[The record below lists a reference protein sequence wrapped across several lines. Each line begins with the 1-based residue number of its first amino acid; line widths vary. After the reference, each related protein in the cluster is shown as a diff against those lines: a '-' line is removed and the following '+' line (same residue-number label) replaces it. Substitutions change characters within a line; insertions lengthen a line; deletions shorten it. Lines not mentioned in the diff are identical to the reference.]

1 MLTLFLFPTEGEAA
15 RFKELRADAC
25 TAIIGVGMAEA
36 GASAAEAIARYKPQR
51 VVLAGIAGACDERVG
66 VGECVAVVSDMV
78 VALPEAFRVE
88 YCGSEC
94 DGLRSAV
101 TYTVNRTGESLP
113 FCGGGEALL
122 PAVEQ
127 MEGAAVAAVCRRAGV
142 EYLHLR
148 SISNRVTDS
157 RSEWR
162 IGQAID
168 ALTEQL
174 LAICDEKA

>member
-1 MLTLFLFPTEGEAA
+1 MLTLFLVPTQGEAA
-15 RFKELRADAC
+15 RFRELRADAC

-36 GASAAEAIARYKPQR
+36 GASAAEAISRYKPQR
-51 VVLAGIAGACDERVG
+51 VVLAGIAGACGERLA

-88 YCGSEC
+88 YQSSACGDLS
-94 DGLRSAV
+94 SAV
-101 TYTVNRTGESLP
+101 AYTVSRTGESLP
-113 FCGGGEALL
+113 FCGGDNLL

-148 SISNRVTDS
+148 AISNRVTDS

-174 LAICDEKA
+174 LAICDKKA